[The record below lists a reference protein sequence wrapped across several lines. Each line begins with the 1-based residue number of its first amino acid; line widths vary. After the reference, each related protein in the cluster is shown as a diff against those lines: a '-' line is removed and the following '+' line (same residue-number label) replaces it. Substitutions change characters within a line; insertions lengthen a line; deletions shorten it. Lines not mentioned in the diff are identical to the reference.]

1 MEVLNMSEKRI
12 VIRFPRLITEGS
24 RQLFETLGFE
34 FCECDQLD
42 DKLYETVLLPPGWK
56 KEKRDLFYKD
66 IKAPNGVTR
75 AIIFAQKASTLRGTE
90 PKAYVALLRRFYV
103 DYRFDNDDRFYE
115 VIVGDNERKVVLRKW
130 SVGNSKYNSPEFKKA
145 IKEAREFLDKKYP
158 NWNDHL
164 AYWSE

>member
-56 KEKRDLFYKD
+56 KEICF
-66 IKAPNGVTR
+66 IKILKHRMV
-75 AIIFAQKASTLRGTE
+75 
-90 PKAYVALLRRFYV
+90 
-103 DYRFDNDDRFYE
+103 
-115 VIVGDNERKVVLRKW
+115 
-130 SVGNSKYNSPEFKKA
+130 
-145 IKEAREFLDKKYP
+145 
-158 NWNDHL
+158 
-164 AYWSE
+164 

>member
-1 MEVLNMSEKRI
+1 MSEKRI

-56 KEKRDLFYKD
+56 KEPSGQFYKD
-66 IKAPNGVTR
+66 LKAPNGVTR
-75 AIIFAQKASTLRGTE
+75 AIIFAQKASTLRGKG
-90 PKAYVALLRRFYV
+90 PKASVTLLKRFYV
-103 DYRFDNDDRFYE
+103 DYKFDNDDRFYE
-115 VIVGDNERKVVLRKW
+115 VIAGDNERNVVLRTW

-145 IKEAREFLDKKYP
+145 IKEARAFLDKEHP
-158 NWNDHL
+158 NWNDYL